1 MEGHETM
8 IFRKHDTGRN
18 RRRLALAAVAATSAL
33 AALAPAAANAGT
45 YQMYNCHVAGHET
58 GNEGPW
64 TYSVGYG
71 SPSMVFYPAC
81 AGAGG
86 SDGYEFGPYAPGEI
100 GGGSRVNVT
109 LTKDNH
115 NISISG
121 MKLWWNAFTG
131 SSSGTITTTVWK
143 DNVKYAEW
151 AGGPN
156 PNYQS
161 TPLELN
167 PGQQV
172 QLSLACAGAATCA
185 PNWAFP
191 IRVSGVQTDLVEN
204 IAPGATISG
213 GTLTTGGAHKG
224 TQTVIVDSTDPDS
237 GVRKVEVLLDD
248 KVVASKDYNR
258 DWTRPLSEQPGA
270 CKFDWWNACDV
281 ARTDTLPVN
290 TKLLPDGDYK
300 LTTRVTDA
308 ASNVVTKPAAQPVT
322 IDNVPNPIA
331 PVAPDPIPGANG
343 RDGANGNGGNAGATG
358 ANGAAGGN
366 VVLTVNGTNGTANAS
381 VKAAFAST
389 KRGSI
394 NAAYGKKVLITGQL
408 TAPNGQPIS
417 GARVS
422 VLLQDKMVGAKPVAA
437 GEVVTG
443 KDGKFRYVAT
453 AQRSRTVRFAYRAHL
468 EDATFSQITD
478 ISLNVIPKV
487 ALKTNKKSLRNG
499 QTVRF
504 SGSIAGAPA
513 NARKVV
519 ELQVKKG
526 TRWMTFTSTRL
537 HNGKFTSNYRFTA
550 SQRRT
555 TYVFRARVRQEAG
568 FPFLTGASK
577 QVKVT
582 VRG

>member
-1 MEGHETM
+1 M
-8 IFRKHDTGRN
+8 IFNTHENRGSGGGRI
-18 RRRLALAAVAATSAL
+18 RRMTLAAVAVVSAL

-58 GNEGPW
+58 GTMGPW
-64 TYSVGYG
+64 TYTVAYG
-71 SPSMVFYPAC
+71 SPNGSLTDGC
-81 AGAGG
+81 A
-86 SDGYEFGPYAPGEI
+86 PP
-100 GGGSRVNVT
+100 GGGWGYTFGQYFPGWLPANSRVDLT
-109 LTKDNH
+109 LDKDNS
-115 NISISG
+115 NIAMGATKLYFKAHTASIPG
-121 MKLWWNAFTG
+121 WTNPLTA
-131 SSSGTITTTVWK
+131 TVWK
-143 DNVKYAEW
+143 DGAKYIEW
-151 AGGPN
+151 TGGPA
-156 PNYQS
+156 PDFRA
-161 TPLELN
+161 TPLDLN
-167 PGQQV
+167 PTKSV
-172 QLSLACAGAATCA
+172 TLSIACPVGSEAC
-185 PNWAFP
+185 FP
-191 IRVSGVQTDLVEN
+191 DYPVSFEVEGVQTDLSESVK
-204 IAPGATISG
+204 PGATITG
-213 GTLTTGGAHKG
+213 GTLIGAGAQTGPRN
-224 TQTVIVDSTDPDS
+224 VIVDSTDADS

-258 DWTRPLSEQPGA
+258 DWTRPLSEQAGA
-270 CKFDWWNACDV
+270 CTFDSWNACAI
-281 ARTDTLPVN
+281 ARTDTLAVN
-290 TKLLPDGDYK
+290 TKLLPDGNYT
-300 LTTRVTDA
+300 LTARVTDA
-308 ASNVVTKPAAQPVT
+308 AGNVTSTPAAQPVS
-322 IDNVPNPIA
+322 IDNVPNAIA
-331 PVAPDPIPGANG
+331 PVAPDPIPGAPG
-343 RDGANGNGGNAGATG
+343 RDGANGNGGANGAGG
-358 ANGAAGGN
+358 ANGGT

-443 KDGKFRYVAT
+443 KDGKFSYVAT

-519 ELQVKKG
+519 ELQVRKG
-526 TRWMTFTSTRL
+526 NRWMTFTSTRL
-537 HNGKFTSNYRFTA
+537 RNGKFSQKYRFT
-550 SQRRT
+550 STHRRT
-555 TYVFRARVRQEAG
+555 VYAFRARVRQEAG

-577 QVKVT
+577 PVKVT